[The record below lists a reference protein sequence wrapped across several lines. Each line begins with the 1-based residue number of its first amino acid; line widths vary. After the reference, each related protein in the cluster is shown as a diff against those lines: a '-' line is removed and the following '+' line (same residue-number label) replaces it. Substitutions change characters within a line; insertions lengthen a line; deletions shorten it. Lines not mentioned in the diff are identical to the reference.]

1 LSIPSL
7 GRLIVVTSQRPFPT
21 FHGAN
26 ADAGRL
32 ILALRSAGWTIM
44 LVSWRDALSDDF
56 GLKLI
61 NSVVE
66 RYIEEPMV
74 AKRPAREWR
83 TPAFAQSRTLA
94 DERRAEIVAEA
105 RRFVP
110 DLVFSVGLY
119 GASLGVHIAES
130 LGVPHV
136 YRSQAIEHEYYADLI
151 ALARQRTPGSVVGK
165 AWRWVRDV
173 WRRRAISRIEEAVLG
188 SSEVVLEISAEDA
201 EIRRS
206 RCGLRIEHLPPCAPE
221 AEEPLTGDRWIDVL
235 YLGNLFMENNRIG
248 LAWFLDEVLPY
259 LRVVR
264 PQMRVVVAG
273 KSVGERFDDLIAQAG
288 VFFLPNVADAHKL
301 LRSAKIA
308 VNPIFTGNGTNL
320 KTIDALWCG
329 CGVVTTAVGVQGYA
343 FEGGL
348 NLRVAHS
355 PVEFTCA
362 ILDLFN
368 RWPGYAPQTQRDRLL
383 GYSIAAQGRRIS
395 QIFSTLSPARSV
407 NV

>member
-7 GRLIVVTSQRPFPT
+7 GRLIVITSQRPFPA

-44 LVSWRDALSDDF
+44 LVSWRDALSEDS
-56 GLKLI
+56 GLKVI

-74 AKRPAREWR
+74 AKRPAGEWR
-83 TPAFAQSRTLA
+83 TPPFAQSRTLA
-94 DERRAEIVAEA
+94 DERRTGIVAEA

-119 GASLGVHIAES
+119 GASLGFHIAES

-136 YRSQAIEHEYYADLI
+136 YRSQAIEHDYYAQLF

-165 AWRWVRDV
+165 AWRRVCDV
-173 WRRRAISRIEEAVLG
+173 WRRRAIARIEESVLG

-206 RCGLRIEHLPPCAPE
+206 RCGQRIEHLPPCAPE
-221 AEEPLTGDRWIDVL
+221 AEDPVTGDRWIDVL

-248 LAWFLDEVLPY
+248 LTWFLDEVLPY
-259 LRVVR
+259 LRLVR

-273 KSVGERFDDLIAQAG
+273 KSLDERFEHLIAQAG

-301 LRSAKIA
+301 LRNAKIA

-329 CGVVTTAVGVQGYA
+329 CGLVTTAVGVQGYD

-362 ILDLFN
+362 VLELLD
-368 RWPGYAPQTQRDRLL
+368 RWPGYAPQAQRDRLL
-383 GYSIAAQGRRIS
+383 RYSIAAQGRRIS
-395 QIFSTLSPARSV
+395 QIFSTLSPARSADV
-407 NV
+407 

>member
-1 LSIPSL
+1 MSIPSL
-7 GRLIVVTSQRPFPT
+7 GRLIVVTSQRPFPM

-32 ILALRSAGWTIM
+32 ILALRSAGWAIM
-44 LVSWRDALSDDF
+44 LVSWRDAISDDF
-56 GLKLI
+56 GLTLI

-66 RYIEEPMV
+66 RYIEESMV

-119 GASLGVHIAES
+119 GASLGIHIAES

-136 YRSQAIEHEYYADLI
+136 YRSQAIEHEYYADLM

-165 AWRWVRDV
+165 AWRRVRDV
-173 WRRRAISRIEEAVLG
+173 WRGRAISRFEEAVLG

-206 RCGLRIEHLPPCAPE
+206 RCGLHIEHLPPCAPE

-264 PQMRVVVAG
+264 PADSG
-273 KSVGERFDDLIAQAG
+273 GGGGEVRG
-288 VFFLPNVADAHKL
+288 
-301 LRSAKIA
+301 
-308 VNPIFTGNGTNL
+308 
-320 KTIDALWCG
+320 
-329 CGVVTTAVGVQGYA
+329 
-343 FEGGL
+343 
-348 NLRVAHS
+348 
-355 PVEFTCA
+355 
-362 ILDLFN
+362 
-368 RWPGYAPQTQRDRLL
+368 
-383 GYSIAAQGRRIS
+383 
-395 QIFSTLSPARSV
+395 
-407 NV
+407 